1 MMAYGFRPGFGVYNV
16 TSPQGVT
23 YDCDSWSN
31 LFVPTCW
38 GILNPSAA
46 AAASNVLANP
56 QTIEPIQAPPTVGA
70 PAPTASNPTPM
81 TTPPASTAD
90 AQSTVDATLQAN
102 YNAWLAQNQATVS
115 QTAANLAAAASC
127 TETILPSWGICDST
141 VYWGA
146 AIVGVFGLVLFMGR
160 R

>member
-1 MMAYGFRPGFGVYNV
+1 MAYGFRRGFGVYNV

-38 GILNPSAA
+38 GILDPSAA
-46 AAASNVLANP
+46 AAASNALSNP
-56 QTIEPIQAPPTVGA
+56 SVYAPVQAPPT
-70 PAPTASNPTPM
+70 PTAPVATLSNPSPL
-81 TTPPASTAD
+81 TTPPASAAD
-90 AQSTVDATLQAN
+90 AQSTVDATLAAN
-102 YNAWLAQNQATVS
+102 YAAWLAQNRATMN
-115 QTAANLAAAASC
+115 QTADNLAAAATC
-127 TETILPSWGICDST
+127 PETILPSWGICDST
-141 VYWGA
+141 VYW